1 MNQESTRS
9 PKGQPS
15 FSAEDFAKALAEHDY
30 AFSVG
35 QVVSGRISAYTNDGV
50 YVDIG
55 AKSPG
60 FLPKREAAVAFVEQL
75 EQLLPLDAER
85 EFLIIREQDA
95 EGQVTLSIRKLEL
108 KQIWD
113 TLANK
118 QKNNQSVDLYV
129 TGVNKGGVTVDVNG
143 LRGFI
148 PRSHLLEKNH
158 LPSLVGKNITANILE
173 LDPERNKLVFSQR
186 QLAQSNRM
194 GEIKVGQLLE
204 GTVVSIKPFGVFV
217 DLDGMT
223 ALLHIN
229 QVSKNYL
236 KSPDQLFSLGQTI
249 KAVVIDI
256 DEAKG
261 RVSLS
266 TKLLENYPGELME
279 KFNEVMDNAEAR
291 HHKIS
296 QTLPI

>member
-158 LPSLVGKNITANILE
+158 LASLVGKNITANILE

-186 QLAQSNRM
+186 QLAQSSRM

-217 DLDGMT
+217 DVDGMT

-236 KSPDQLFSLGQTI
+236 KSLEQLFSLGQKI

-291 HHKIS
+291 YHKIS

>member
-9 PKGQPS
+9 QKGKPS

-30 AFSVG
+30 AFSLG
-35 QVVSGRISAYTNDGV
+35 QVVSGRIGAYTNDGV

-60 FLPKREAAVAFVEQL
+60 FLPKREAAVAFVEDL
-75 EQLLPLDAER
+75 EELLPLDEER

-95 EGQVTLSIRKLEL
+95 EGQVTLSIRQLEL

-113 TLANK
+113 KLANK
-118 QKNNQSVDLYV
+118 QKDNQSVDLYV
-129 TGVNKGGVTVDVNG
+129 TGVNKGGVTVDING

-148 PRSHLLEKNH
+148 PRSHLLEKNN
-158 LPSLVGKNITANILE
+158 PASLVGKNLTANILE
-173 LDPERNKLVFSQR
+173 LDRDRNKLVFSQR
-186 QLAQSNRM
+186 QLAQSSRI
-194 GEIKVGQLLE
+194 GEIQVGQLLE

-217 DLDGMT
+217 DVDGMT

-229 QVSKNYL
+229 QVSKNYV
-236 KSPDQLFSLGQTI
+236 KSLDDLFSLRQPI

-256 DEAKG
+256 DETKG

-266 TKLLENYPGELME
+266 TKLLENHPGEIIE
-279 KFNEVMDNAEAR
+279 NFNEVMDNAEAR
-291 HHKIS
+291 HNKIS
-296 QTLPI
+296 QTLPT

>member
-9 PKGQPS
+9 QKGKPS

-30 AFSVG
+30 TFSVG
-35 QVVSGRISAYTNDGV
+35 QVVSGRISAYTKDGI

-60 FLPKREAAVAFVEQL
+60 FLPKGEAGMAFVEDL
-75 EQLLPLDAER
+75 EELLPLDEER

-95 EGQVTLSIRKLEL
+95 EGQVTLSIRQLEL

-113 TLANK
+113 KLASK
-118 QKNNQSVDLYV
+118 QQENQSVDLYV
-129 TGVNKGGVTVDVNG
+129 TGVNKGGVTVDING

-148 PRSHLLEKNH
+148 PRSHLVEKNN
-158 LPSLVGKNITANILE
+158 PASLVGKNVTANILE
-173 LDPERNKLVFSQR
+173 LDRDRNKLVFSQQ
-186 QLAQSNRM
+186 QLAQSSRI

-217 DLDGMT
+217 DVDGMT

-229 QVSKNYL
+229 QVSKNYV
-236 KSPDQLFSLGQTI
+236 QSLNNVFYLRQPI
-249 KAVVIDI
+249 KAIVIDI
-256 DEAKG
+256 DETKG

-266 TKLLENYPGELME
+266 TKLLENHPGEIIE
-279 KFNEVMDNAEAR
+279 NFNEVMDTAEAR
-291 HHKIS
+291 YNKIS
-296 QTLPI
+296 QTLPS